1 MFSALLFMRQMW
13 FFLNFRFLIKIIVL
27 NKQWITICFDLTI
40 DIKGDIK
47 KLKKLIMNVENLEDI
62 F

>member
-1 MFSALLFMRQMW
+1 MILPKFKISD
-13 FFLNFRFLIKIIVL
+13 KIIVL
-27 NKQWITICFDLTI
+27 NKQWITIHFDLMI

-47 KLKKLIMNVENLEDI
+47 KLKKLIINVENLEDI

>member
-1 MFSALLFMRQMW
+1 M
-13 FFLNFRFLIKIIVL
+13 IVL
-27 NKQWITICFDLTI
+27 NKQCITICFDLTI

-47 KLKKLIMNVENLEDI
+47 NLMKLIINVENLEDI

>member
-1 MFSALLFMRQMW
+1 MILPKFQISD
-13 FFLNFRFLIKIIVL
+13 KIIVL
-27 NKQWITICFDLTI
+27 NKQWITICLDLMI

-47 KLKKLIMNVENLEDI
+47 KLKKLIINVENLEDI